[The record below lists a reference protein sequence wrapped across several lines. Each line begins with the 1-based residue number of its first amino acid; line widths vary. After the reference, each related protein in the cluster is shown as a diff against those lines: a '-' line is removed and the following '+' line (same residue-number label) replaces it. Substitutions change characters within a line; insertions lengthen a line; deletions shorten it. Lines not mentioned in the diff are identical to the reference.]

1 MRVRDAV
8 TVADVERIA
17 RRRIPRV
24 IYDTLAGG
32 AGDEVS
38 LRANRAAF
46 ERITFRP
53 RALGHVAMPDLT
65 TAVLGD
71 QVSMP
76 VLLAPTGAGRV
87 VSSGAELAV
96 ARAARRAGTIYMQSS
111 VTGFPLEDVARAGS
125 GGPLWFQLY
134 LPAERDGLEQLI
146 SRVAEAGYTA
156 LAITVDT
163 PVFGNRD
170 RDRRNRILG
179 STIRPRFLLQGAA
192 HPRWAV
198 EFVRGNVL
206 ARTTAGQP
214 QRMSPRQTAAT
225 IMASA
230 RPVGWDDVRAV
241 RDLWQG
247 SLLVKGVM
255 RPDECAGLVELGVD
269 GIVVSNHGGRQLDG
283 VAATVDVLASVVDAV
298 DGRAEVFVDGGF
310 RRGTDVV
317 KALALGATAVFVGR
331 PYLYGLAAAGQSGVE
346 VVFEMFR
353 AEVGQTMALLGA
365 ASVSDIDRSLV
376 TTIAG
381 C

>member
-1 MRVRDAV
+1 
-8 TVADVERIA
+8 
-17 RRRIPRV
+17 
-24 IYDTLAGG
+24 
-32 AGDEVS
+32 
-38 LRANRAAF
+38 
-46 ERITFRP
+46 
-53 RALGHVAMPDLT
+53 
-65 TAVLGD
+65 
-71 QVSMP
+71 
-76 VLLAPTGAGRV
+76 
-87 VSSGAELAV
+87 
-96 ARAARRAGTIYMQSS
+96 
-111 VTGFPLEDVARAGS
+111 
-125 GGPLWFQLY
+125 
-134 LPAERDGLEQLI
+134 
-146 SRVAEAGYTA
+146 
-156 LAITVDT
+156 
-163 PVFGNRD
+163 VFGNRD

-346 VVFEMFR
+346 VVLEMFR

-365 ASVSDIDRSLV
+365 ARVSDIDRSLV
-376 TTIAG
+376 TTSAG

>member
-1 MRVRDAV
+1 
-8 TVADVERIA
+8 
-17 RRRIPRV
+17 V
-24 IYDTLAGG
+24 IYDTVAGG

-46 ERITFRP
+46 ERIIFRP
-53 RALGHVAMPDLT
+53 RALGHVALPDLT

-134 LPAERDGLEQLI
+134 LPAEREGLVHLI
-146 SRVAEAGYTA
+146 TRVAEAGYTA

-170 RDRRNRILG
+170 RDRRNRLLG
-179 STIRPRFLLQGAA
+179 IRPRFLLQGAA

-206 ARTTAGQP
+206 PRTSAGGA
-214 QRMSPRQTAAT
+214 QRMSARQTAAT

-230 RPVGWDDVRAV
+230 CPVSWEDVRVV

-247 SLLVKGVM
+247 ALLVKGVM

-283 VAATVDVLASVVDAV
+283 VAATVDVLGSVVDAV

-317 KALALGATAVFVGR
+317 KALALGARAVFIGR

-346 VVFEMFR
+346 VVLEMFR
-353 AEVGQTMALLGA
+353 AEVGQTMALVGA
-365 ASVSDIDRSLV
+365 ACVSDIDRSLV
-376 TTIAG
+376 TTSAG